1 MLLRSMLEDKP
12 KESCSVEIHGVK
24 VNHMENGQTVIKY
37 GIMFH
42 NNKSK
47 GWGINK
53 ILQMVYSF

>member
-1 MLLRSMLEDKP
+1 MLEDKP